1 MNPAIASKLPKKK
14 LYELDEMNGSP
25 QTQHELLEQRNYSLV
40 GTEEYVPP
48 EILLR
53 KDVTYSTDL
62 WSLGIML
69 FQFFYGKTPFKG
81 QSEYITFENII
92 KHDLVFPDVPL
103 VPNEVKD
110 LIKKLL
116 EKDPHK
122 RIGFSSI

>member
-1 MNPAIASKLPKKK
+1 M
-14 LYELDEMNGSP
+14 
-25 QTQHELLEQRNYSLV
+25 

-62 WSLGIML
+62 WSLGIIL

-92 KHDLVFPDVPL
+92 NHDIVFPDTPL

-116 EKDPHK
+116 EKEPCK